1 MNNPDEEIE
10 EMIANDDIRQTYF
23 LSFLHFK
30 YWLQFRV
37 LFRRVAKRRRHI
49 GVKKRSKKDD
59 LVFKIF
65 AKLSTLTSWIP
76 CDLY

>member
-23 LSFLHFK
+23 LSILHFK

-59 LVFKIF
+59 LVFKICCQTF
-65 AKLSTLTSWIP
+65 NTNKLDP
-76 CDLY
+76 RNLY